1 MTKIEKIEISGV
13 ATYHQTGPY
22 NKESWPGVPCV
33 HPRMGTGGLCQPP
46 VGAGSFPLAA
56 ASAAFRGCEID
67 PTG

>member
-1 MTKIEKIEISGV
+1 MTNIEKFEISGV
-13 ATYHQTGPY
+13 ATYHGTGPY
-22 NKESWPGVPCV
+22 NQESWPGIPRV
-33 HPRMGTGGLCQPP
+33 HPRMGTGCLCQPP